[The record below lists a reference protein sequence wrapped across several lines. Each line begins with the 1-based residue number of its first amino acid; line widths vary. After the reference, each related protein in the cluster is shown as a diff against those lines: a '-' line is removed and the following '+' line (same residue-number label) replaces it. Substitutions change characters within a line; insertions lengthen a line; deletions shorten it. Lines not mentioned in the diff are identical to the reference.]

1 MTSKPLEDKK
11 LIELAYFLKISSSIK
26 VELIP
31 ANDMFLD
38 KKGFKWAIKRYDE
51 DGMAFMVTFDHP
63 YYISV
68 GGTDTLK
75 M

>member
-1 MTSKPLEDKK
+1 MPSEDKK

-31 ANDMFLD
+31 ANDLYLD
-38 KKGFKWAIKRYDE
+38 KKAFKWSIKRYDE
-51 DGMAFMVTFDHP
+51 DGMALMVTFDHP
-63 YYISV
+63 HYISV
-68 GGTDTLK
+68 GGTDILK